1 MVRSNSAADRA
12 YIAIHDMILS
22 REFDAGEPMSEY
34 RLSEVLSLSR
44 TPVREALKRLELRG
58 LLENLPGR
66 GMFVRR
72 YTVKDVIELSEARR
86 EIECVAIRKMAMAPN
101 QEDVDAMRA
110 IATEAQKAIDAGDVD
125 SSVDIGDR
133 FHAIIRN
140 RLDNSRL
147 GQLLDEVR
155 EQSMYLSRI
164 EVQTGRGAE
173 IAGTAASDHFEIAD
187 LLEKGDVAGA
197 DGLMRRHLTTHENEL
212 LSLASAGVI

>member
-12 YIAIHDMILS
+12 YIAIHDMILN

-34 RLSEVLSLSR
+34 RLSERLSLSR

-72 YTVKDVIELSEARR
+72 YTIKDVIELSEARR
-86 EIECVAIRKMAMAPN
+86 EIECIAIRKMAMAPN
-101 QEDVDAMRA
+101 QDDLDAMRA
-110 IATEAQKAIDAGDVD
+110 IATEAQNALDAGEVL
-125 SSVDIGDR
+125 STVDIGDR
-133 FHAIIRN
+133 FHTIIRN

-147 GQLLDEVR
+147 RELLDEVA
-155 EQSMYLSRI
+155 EQSLYLSRI

-173 IAGTAASDHFEIAD
+173 IASTAVSDHLEIVE
-187 LLEKGDVAGA
+187 LLAKGDVAGA
-197 DGLMRRHLTTHENEL
+197 EAIMRRHLTTHENEL